1 MAVTYD
7 FDQLVQID
15 RGEIDRRIYSDEEI
29 FELEIRNIFGRAWV
43 FLCHATQIPQTGD
56 FFESVI
62 GRDNVLVV
70 RQKDGSIKGLLNTCI
85 HRGNAVCRAEEG
97 NAKSFLCTY
106 HGWSYGIDG
115 KLTGVPGYR
124 DFYGPEFDKSKAGL
138 GEVAQVSSYK
148 GFVFGT
154 LDATAPPLEE
164 YLGATGRLGL
174 DLTAERGDMEAVPGV
189 QKFIVDCN
197 WKFALDNLF
206 DWYHPQVTHISALA
220 SGALGGSPP
229 PSAGP
234 LTEGSLDMSG
244 VQMES
249 GADLGLPVGNISGRS
264 FDQVVIVGE
273 FGHGI
278 GGPTAGSTGNPEF
291 NRAWREDPR
300 VREVLGPVGVRVAG
314 HPSIFPTTW
323 LTTGAQISLRI
334 PRGPNKTEIWWFTLV
349 DKNVS
354 PEVRRTVV
362 SRANRIFGPSGV
374 LEQDDGENWSQS
386 TLQTH
391 GLASKKLPNLLNM
404 GLGRG
409 QIIKEHGLARIDTTT
424 NEHAQLWTY
433 HSWAQWLKG
442 TSWDELRQATTPG
455 DCL

>member
-1 MAVTYD
+1 
-7 FDQLVQID
+7 
-15 RGEIDRRIYSDEEI
+15 
-29 FELEIRNIFGRAWV
+29 
-43 FLCHATQIPQTGD
+43 
-56 FFESVI
+56 
-62 GRDNVLVV
+62 
-70 RQKDGSIKGLLNTCI
+70 
-85 HRGNAVCRAEEG
+85 
-97 NAKSFLCTY
+97 
-106 HGWSYGIDG
+106 
-115 KLTGVPGYR
+115 
-124 DFYGPEFDKSKAGL
+124 
-138 GEVAQVSSYK
+138 
-148 GFVFGT
+148 
-154 LDATAPPLEE
+154 
-164 YLGATGRLGL
+164 
-174 DLTAERGDMEAVPGV
+174 
-189 QKFIVDCN
+189 
-197 WKFALDNLF
+197 
-206 DWYHPQVTHISALA
+206 
-220 SGALGGSPP
+220 
-229 PSAGP
+229 
-234 LTEGSLDMSG
+234 MSG

-442 TSWDELRQATTPG
+442 TSWDELRHATTPG